1 MTTWHVA
8 DHLARRYA
16 AGTAPE
22 TDAWSLEKHVE
33 SCAPCARRVTAA
45 VREGQAAAP
54 LLDDIRAAVLA
65 TAAAE
70 GAPAAGA

>member
-1 MTTWHVA
+1 MTAWHVA
-8 DHLARRYA
+8 DHLAQRYA

-33 SCAPCARRVTAA
+33 SCAGCAERVSAA
-45 VREGQAAAP
+45 VRGRGAAAP
-54 LLDDIRAAVLA
+54 LLDGVRAAVLA

-70 GAPAAGA
+70 PVRAA